1 MLPDRITA
9 EKELETAGKM
19 NPGPWIMHSRNAA
32 LAAERIAAACGMDS
46 EKAYILGL
54 LHDIGRREG
63 INAVRHIP
71 DGYRYAMSKGW
82 DEVAKI
88 CLTHSFPIK
97 NINALIGQMDMPPHD
112 IAFIADY
119 LQKTEYGGYDRLIIL
134 CDCLA
139 LPQGFCIL
147 EKRFIDTAIRYGV
160 YDFLPERWKK
170 YYEYKAYFEQKSG
183 KNLYSLLP
191 GIENCIYL

>member
-1 MLPDRITA
+1 MLPDRIIA
-9 EKELETAGKM
+9 EKELEDAAKM

-32 LAAERIAAACGMDS
+32 MAAERIAAACGMDS
-46 EKAYILGL
+46 ESAYILGL
-54 LHDIGRREG
+54 LHDIGRCEG
-63 INAVRHIP
+63 INANKHIT
-71 DGYRYAMSKGW
+71 DGYKYAISKGW

-97 NINALIGQMDMPPHD
+97 DINALIGQMDMPPED
-112 IAFIADY
+112 IVFLADY
-119 LQKTEYGGYDRLIIL
+119 LQKTEYDDYDRLIIL

-139 LPQGFCIL
+139 LPYGFCIL
-147 EKRFIDTAIRYGV
+147 EKRFIDTAIRYGI

-170 YYEYKAYFEQKSG
+170 YYEYKAYFEQKCG

-191 GIENCIYL
+191 GIEKCIYW